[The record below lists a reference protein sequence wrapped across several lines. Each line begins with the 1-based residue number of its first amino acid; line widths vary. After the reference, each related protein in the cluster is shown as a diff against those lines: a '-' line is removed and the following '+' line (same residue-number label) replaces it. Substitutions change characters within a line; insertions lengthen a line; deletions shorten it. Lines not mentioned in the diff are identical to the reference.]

1 MIEQGFQ
8 LNNLQNS
15 SFIQALNRQNQGPTP
30 IWLMRQAG
38 RYLPEYRQVR
48 AQAGDF
54 WALCKTPELACEVT
68 LQPLR
73 RYDLDAA
80 IVFSDILTIPDA
92 IGFDLKFEEQKGPV
106 FSKTLRHES
115 DLKSFKLED
124 AMSRLAYVF
133 DTVALCRQHM
143 PAHLPL
149 IGFSGSPWTLA
160 CYMIEGQ
167 GSRDFNNVFHLLYRA
182 PKLMRQVLNILR
194 ELVAEYLIEQVN
206 HGANALMLFDTW
218 GGILPSEAYKQL
230 NLSDFEYIITR
241 IKQIHP
247 EIPVVIFGKNNGFYL
262 QELAATGC
270 QGIGI
275 DWTVDMAKAKT
286 LVAEKVCLQGNLHPQ
301 VLKQAPKVIQQ
312 EAIRI
317 LDAYGKGG
325 GHVFNLG
332 HGITPDVPPEA
343 VEILIETVHHY
354 QKK

>member
-1 MIEQGFQ
+1 MIEQGYQ
-8 LNNLQNS
+8 LNKFQNS
-15 SFIQALNRQNQGPTP
+15 TFIQALNRQNQGPTP

-48 AQAGDF
+48 GRAGDF
-54 WALCKTPELACEVT
+54 WTLCKTPELACEVT

-73 RYDLDAA
+73 RYNLDAA

-92 IGFDLKFEEQKGPV
+92 IGFDLKFEEKKGPI
-106 FSKTLRHES
+106 FSRTLRCEG
-115 DLKSFKLED
+115 DLKSFELED
-124 AMSRLAYVF
+124 AMSRLTYVF

-143 PAHLPL
+143 PEHIPL

-167 GSRDFNNVFHLLYRA
+167 GSRDFNEVFNLLYKA
-182 PKLMRQVLNILR
+182 PKLMRKVLNILR
-194 ELVAEYLIEQVN
+194 ELVAQYLIEQVN
-206 HGANALMLFDTW
+206 YGANALMIFDTW
-218 GGILPSEAYKQL
+218 GGILPALFYKEL
-230 NLSDFEYIITR
+230 NLNDFEYIVSR

-247 EIPVVIFGKNNGFYL
+247 NIPVVIFGKNNGFYL
-262 QELAATGC
+262 EELAATGC

-275 DWTVDMAKAKT
+275 DWTVDMTKAKA
-286 LVAEKVCLQGNLHPQ
+286 LVGDKVCLQGNLHPQ
-301 VLKQAPKVIQQ
+301 VLKQSPIVIQQ
-312 EAIRI
+312 EAIQI
-317 LDAYGKGG
+317 LDAYGQGF

-343 VEILIETVHHY
+343 VEILIETVHDY

>member
-1 MIEQGFQ
+1 MQ
-8 LNNLQNS
+8 LDS
-15 SFIQALNRQNQGPTP
+15 RFIQALYRQNKGPTP

-54 WALCKTPELACEVT
+54 WTLCKTPELACEVT

-92 IGFDLKFEEQKGPV
+92 IGFDLIFEEKKGPI
-106 FSKTLRHES
+106 FSKTFRHES

-124 AMSRLAYVF
+124 AMSRLSYVF
-133 DTVALCRQHM
+133 STVALCRQHM

-149 IGFSGSPWTLA
+149 IGFAGSPWTLA

-167 GSRDFNNVFHLLYRA
+167 GSRDFNEVFHLLYQA
-182 PKLMRQVLNILR
+182 PALMRQLLSILR

-218 GGILPSEAYKQL
+218 GGILPSESYQQL
-230 NLSDFEYIITR
+230 NLCDFAYIVKR
-241 IKQIHP
+241 VQQVHP
-247 EIPVVIFGKNNGFYL
+247 HIPLVIFGKNNGFYL
-262 QELAATGC
+262 EELAATGC

-275 DWTVDMAKAKT
+275 DWTVDMAKAKA
-286 LVAEKVCLQGNLHPQ
+286 LVGNKVCLQGNLHPQ

-312 EAIRI
+312 AATQI
-317 LDAYGKGG
+317 LDAYGTGD

-343 VEILIETVHHY
+343 VHVLIETIHHY